1 MEVKL
6 IYATPINIALEA
18 GLICTDSEDKIG
30 NYDSKEFISKLVSQ
44 GHESIIEHINYNFR
58 VNEISRACCDDKTEI
73 LTKDGFKYFKDLNKD
88 DLIATLNPV
97 NNNIEY
103 YNYTE
108 YIEYYYTGKMIC
120 GESTKF
126 NFCVTPNHNMYAS
139 MGFHLGSKRYN
150 TARER
155 TYEFVKAEDIYNWR
169 GKFYCSSEWQGKKVK
184 DKFIINSY
192 KIYRKTNKGL
202 DVRYSQK
209 REYNLKDFL
218 YFIGRFIG
226 DGYIVKYKNYSGH
239 YPVSICGNVNEVNE
253 IVNTFK
259 NLGYT
264 KINIRYNKT
273 KTTCYVRVFDMTLY
287 KWIEENIPRYSS
299 NKCIPS
305 EFLTYNKEHLICL
318 YNGLMDSDGYIR
330 ENFPDSYSTIS
341 KKLAD
346 QFQELALKLGKTA
359 VIKEMLRDTKTINN
373 ITIKNNH
380 ISYNITVRSE
390 KFNRPIFNNKRSQK
404 SHLKEINYEGMVY
417 CVNVPNHIIYIRRN
431 GLCMWIGNCLQELA
445 RHRHIS
451 LSVKSTRWALK
462 KIKDKITFY
471 HPDTKDN
478 NVILNNLDIK
488 IEEIKELLK
497 EGIESGIPNDILK
510 YYVPESLTTK
520 LILTV
525 NARELRHI
533 FNLRT
538 SNRALREFQVLCMYI
553 YNALPEDHRFMYE
566 DVYKFE

>member
-58 VNEISRACCDDKTEI
+58 VNEISRA
-73 LTKDGFKYFKDLNKD
+73 
-88 DLIATLNPV
+88 V
-97 NNNIEY
+97 
-103 YNYTE
+103 
-108 YIEYYYTGKMIC
+108 
-120 GESTKF
+120 
-126 NFCVTPNHNMYAS
+126 
-139 MGFHLGSKRYN
+139 
-150 TARER
+150 
-155 TYEFVKAEDIYNWR
+155 
-169 GKFYCSSEWQGKKVK
+169 
-184 DKFIINSY
+184 
-192 KIYRKTNKGL
+192 
-202 DVRYSQK
+202 
-209 REYNLKDFL
+209 
-218 YFIGRFIG
+218 
-226 DGYIVKYKNYSGH
+226 
-239 YPVSICGNVNEVNE
+239 
-253 IVNTFK
+253 
-259 NLGYT
+259 
-264 KINIRYNKT
+264 
-273 KTTCYVRVFDMTLY
+273 
-287 KWIEENIPRYSS
+287 
-299 NKCIPS
+299 
-305 EFLTYNKEHLICL
+305 
-318 YNGLMDSDGYIR
+318 
-330 ENFPDSYSTIS
+330 
-341 KKLAD
+341 
-346 QFQELALKLGKTA
+346 
-359 VIKEMLRDTKTINN
+359 
-373 ITIKNNH
+373 
-380 ISYNITVRSE
+380 
-390 KFNRPIFNNKRSQK
+390 
-404 SHLKEINYEGMVY
+404 
-417 CVNVPNHIIYIRRN
+417 
-431 GLCMWIGNCLQELA
+431 LQELA

-451 LSVKSTRWALK
+451 LSVKSTRWALR

-533 FNLRT
+533 FNLRI

>member
-58 VNEISRACCDDKTEI
+58 VNEISRA
-73 LTKDGFKYFKDLNKD
+73 
-88 DLIATLNPV
+88 V
-97 NNNIEY
+97 
-103 YNYTE
+103 
-108 YIEYYYTGKMIC
+108 
-120 GESTKF
+120 
-126 NFCVTPNHNMYAS
+126 
-139 MGFHLGSKRYN
+139 
-150 TARER
+150 
-155 TYEFVKAEDIYNWR
+155 
-169 GKFYCSSEWQGKKVK
+169 
-184 DKFIINSY
+184 
-192 KIYRKTNKGL
+192 
-202 DVRYSQK
+202 
-209 REYNLKDFL
+209 
-218 YFIGRFIG
+218 
-226 DGYIVKYKNYSGH
+226 
-239 YPVSICGNVNEVNE
+239 
-253 IVNTFK
+253 
-259 NLGYT
+259 
-264 KINIRYNKT
+264 
-273 KTTCYVRVFDMTLY
+273 
-287 KWIEENIPRYSS
+287 
-299 NKCIPS
+299 
-305 EFLTYNKEHLICL
+305 
-318 YNGLMDSDGYIR
+318 
-330 ENFPDSYSTIS
+330 
-341 KKLAD
+341 
-346 QFQELALKLGKTA
+346 
-359 VIKEMLRDTKTINN
+359 
-373 ITIKNNH
+373 
-380 ISYNITVRSE
+380 
-390 KFNRPIFNNKRSQK
+390 
-404 SHLKEINYEGMVY
+404 
-417 CVNVPNHIIYIRRN
+417 
-431 GLCMWIGNCLQELA
+431 LQELA

-510 YYVPESLTTK
+510 YYIPESLTTK

-538 SNRALREFQVLCMYI
+538 SDRALREFQVLCMYI